1 MVHSEVGNRVNSSQR
16 LTFDDLFMKR
26 MFNSFITKEENIYDR
41 PIDTYRT
48 TPMDR
53 LLEAEKIKQE
63 MVNFEIGLW
72 DY

>member
-1 MVHSEVGNRVNSSQR
+1 
-16 LTFDDLFMKR
+16 MKR

-41 PIDTYRT
+41 SIEVYRT
-48 TPMDR
+48 TPVDR